1 MAARTCH
8 TSPSL
13 TFLSSIHRDGPP
25 NPIEKLHIVRTF
37 NVPTKVYHTY
47 IAIFFHSRSI
57 LTALLLHLP
66 SNLAFNWISP
76 RPICCSSTEQKTLQQ
91 YCLFLKCLV
100 TKQTLWNHVTSPGRK
115 RKQDL
120 KRQRSSK
127 TWQKCNSWRLL
138 KNTLLSRSRN
148 VDQVMLP
155 VFCAIS
161 WCSKQIHYV
170 DKHITLQQLLP
181 TSLSRYHPQSFTYL
195 MVKTFM
201 EFQQIHWSSSHRPF
215 IAHL

>member
-1 MAARTCH
+1 MFVKYIKDLVPTSRGLSTWDKSQTRPKLNFSPYQKTPSHPKANMWLRPGGSALCVPLHHPQTIPSQQATEAFVKETPGHVAARTCH

-76 RPICCSSTEQKTLQQ
+76 RPICCSSTEQKTLQ
-91 YCLFLKCLV
+91 
-100 TKQTLWNHVTSPGRK
+100 
-115 RKQDL
+115 
-120 KRQRSSK
+120 
-127 TWQKCNSWRLL
+127 
-138 KNTLLSRSRN
+138 
-148 VDQVMLP
+148 
-155 VFCAIS
+155 
-161 WCSKQIHYV
+161 
-170 DKHITLQQLLP
+170 
-181 TSLSRYHPQSFTYL
+181 
-195 MVKTFM
+195 
-201 EFQQIHWSSSHRPF
+201 
-215 IAHL
+215 